1 LDGTFNATG
10 PTTTLAEVLTSAAQV
25 AGSPATPLEV
35 PPSLLAELGVASW
48 MGPSS
53 LPLWIDDPQ
62 WRGFATL
69 GTARARAAGLRVRP
83 LRDTLRDALAFE
95 EVRDVPRA
103 AGLTDEEER
112 RVQETVLR

>member
-1 LDGTFNATG
+1 
-10 PTTTLAEVLTSAAQV
+10 
-25 AGSPATPLEV
+25 
-35 PPSLLAELGVASW
+35 

-69 GTARARAAGLRVRP
+69 GTARARAAGLHVRP

-103 AGLTDEEER
+103 AGLTDDEER
-112 RVQETVLR
+112 RVQEAVAALTRGAGRVVPRAVRRQDRVGTVGRRAP